1 MSAISDGKIIVETEL
16 DTSGIQKGTSNV
28 KSSLAQLANE
38 YRSAGMNAS
47 EAISNAWIDIARES
61 ETQSQKTKSSWTS
74 AFSEISST
82 AGTFKNVVGKALSGI
97 GKVVG
102 GIGKAAIDAGMD
114 FDTAMHE
121 VKAIMGDCADECK
134 DTGKTFEE
142 LYSDMTEAAKK
153 YGSET
158 KYTATEAAEAL
169 GTLKLSGMSCADAI
183 GTLPAVLNLATAGNL
198 ELDEAA
204 EIVSS
209 SMHKLGVNTEDTEHY
224 VDQLAKTSQSSGTN
238 VNQLGRAIG
247 AVGGT
252 AKNLHGGIDE
262 LCTVLGIL
270 ANNGIYAEN
279 AGIRVRNM
287 IMSLSSPTDEAAGKM
302 KELGLSVFDAE
313 GNLRPL
319 PDIFNDLDSALSGM
333 TQEEKLN
340 CLDTLF
346 NKTDLAAANAL
357 LDTSADK
364 FNKLSEQ
371 IKNCDGATQEMADT
385 MKESLEGKMTTMEST
400 LEGLKIALY
409 EKLEEPLKKCVDTAT
424 EFFKKINEKLT
435 EEGTKEKLDQL
446 SESLGN
452 LVDKI
457 SNFATEHFDDFLNAL
472 DWIINNA
479 GTVVGWIEA
488 LVAAF
493 VAFTVIEAAANLV
506 IVFGAAITFLSS
518 PIGLIILAIGA
529 LVGAVVYFMH
539 STTELREK
547 ISNAWKDITNV
558 ISNSASGVKKVFQGD
573 FKGAIEDFKKA
584 FTSMPG
590 ELNKNITQVDGS
602 FAEVATSSSKY
613 TNNFGRNV
621 GKMIESCGGLG
632 GKISESLKI
641 ASDAFGG
648 YHKGVVISIGHGT
661 SEAVDSAKSKL
672 SELNEG
678 VQSGVQGAEDAFDG
692 WQQRVDQA
700 FNVGTQQGMEAL
712 QGHFL
717 GLKTQ
722 VENGVIPAQ
731 SSLDEFRNY
740 VQQRF
745 GDDVPQFVQ
754 DMLAKLD
761 EIPGS
766 VGTSMEAS
774 KAPIQEW
781 SQILNTDLKGKSEE
795 EIQSLINNFANI
807 PGGVANGLD
816 PAKGSVSDF
825 VGNIGTNLNGAVPN
839 EITGMLNSFGTVPG
853 GVETPLTQASG
864 KADNFAGDM
873 EKSGT
878 KAGSHYVS
886 NIVAGLN
893 AIHQSINSIF
903 AQAMTI
909 MEIFAGNMGSAA
921 TNAGNQFSE
930 SLVSALNSVIG
941 QMSGIGGSIVEG
953 VLSGIYSMAGSFYSS
968 VSSFF
973 SGIVEK
979 AKSALKVGSPS
990 KLMRD
995 EVGRWILPGVAEGIE
1010 STENAFN
1017 RSLDDTFENAVRR
1030 FHEKMKASVSMEQ
1043 FKSMPT
1049 SISSG
1054 VSGNVSNTTNIVNG
1068 GLSGNLTI
1076 KVPVN
1081 LDGQTIAEAQAPY
1094 SDNVNGTRLSLTRRG
1109 LIL

>member
-1 MSAISDGKIIVETEL
+1 
-16 DTSGIQKGTSNV
+16 
-28 KSSLAQLANE
+28 
-38 YRSAGMNAS
+38 
-47 EAISNAWIDIARES
+47 
-61 ETQSQKTKSSWTS
+61 
-74 AFSEISST
+74 
-82 AGTFKNVVGKALSGI
+82 
-97 GKVVG
+97 
-102 GIGKAAIDAGMD
+102 
-114 FDTAMHE
+114 
-121 VKAIMGDCADECK
+121 
-134 DTGKTFEE
+134 
-142 LYSDMTEAAKK
+142 
-153 YGSET
+153 
-158 KYTATEAAEAL
+158 
-169 GTLKLSGMSCADAI
+169 
-183 GTLPAVLNLATAGNL
+183 
-198 ELDEAA
+198 
-204 EIVSS
+204 
-209 SMHKLGVNTEDTEHY
+209 
-224 VDQLAKTSQSSGTN
+224 
-238 VNQLGRAIG
+238 
-247 AVGGT
+247 
-252 AKNLHGGIDE
+252 
-262 LCTVLGIL
+262 
-270 ANNGIYAEN
+270 
-279 AGIRVRNM
+279 
-287 IMSLSSPTDEAAGKM
+287 
-302 KELGLSVFDAE
+302 
-313 GNLRPL
+313 
-319 PDIFNDLDSALSGM
+319 
-333 TQEEKLN
+333 
-340 CLDTLF
+340 
-346 NKTDLAAANAL
+346 
-357 LDTSADK
+357 
-364 FNKLSEQ
+364 
-371 IKNCDGATQEMADT
+371 
-385 MKESLEGKMTTMEST
+385 
-400 LEGLKIALY
+400 
-409 EKLEEPLKKCVDTAT
+409 
-424 EFFKKINEKLT
+424 
-435 EEGTKEKLDQL
+435 
-446 SESLGN
+446 
-452 LVDKI
+452 
-457 SNFATEHFDDFLNAL
+457 
-472 DWIINNA
+472 
-479 GTVVGWIEA
+479 
-488 LVAAF
+488 
-493 VAFTVIEAAANLV
+493 
-506 IVFGAAITFLSS
+506 
-518 PIGLIILAIGA
+518 
-529 LVGAVVYFMH
+529 
-539 STTELREK
+539 
-547 ISNAWKDITNV
+547 
-558 ISNSASGVKKVFQGD
+558 
-573 FKGAIEDFKKA
+573 
-584 FTSMPG
+584 
-590 ELNKNITQVDGS
+590 
-602 FAEVATSSSKY
+602 
-613 TNNFGRNV
+613 
-621 GKMIESCGGLG
+621 
-632 GKISESLKI
+632 
-641 ASDAFGG
+641 
-648 YHKGVVISIGHGT
+648 
-661 SEAVDSAKSKL
+661 
-672 SELNEG
+672 
-678 VQSGVQGAEDAFDG
+678 
-692 WQQRVDQA
+692 
-700 FNVGTQQGMEAL
+700 
-712 QGHFL
+712 
-717 GLKTQ
+717 
-722 VENGVIPAQ
+722 
-731 SSLDEFRNY
+731 
-740 VQQRF
+740 
-745 GDDVPQFVQ
+745 
-754 DMLAKLD
+754 
-761 EIPGS
+761 
-766 VGTSMEAS
+766 MEAS